1 MFDLER
7 EINKWK
13 KDLLKH
19 EVFED
24 GLLADIE
31 GHLRDAYE
39 AGRTAGLEEEAAFRA
54 AADLVGPADRIAA
67 EHRKNRLVAL
77 DRRSPFRPG
86 RFMPAL
92 AGNYLKT
99 AWRKARR
106 EKGYAA
112 INLAG
117 LAVGLACA
125 ILTLLYVRQELS
137 YDAYHVHKDR
147 IFRLVTGFQG
157 GAYEAI
163 AKVPGPWGPAVESE
177 IPEVERA
184 ARLMLMNEV
193 LVGRGQTRFY
203 ENGGMYADPSV
214 LEVFTF
220 PLLRGD
226 PATALGRPG
235 SVVVTESLARK
246 FFGAEDPVGQ
256 TLTFDTKEDYQ
267 VTGVMRDVPAE
278 SHFRFDFLVSLA
290 TYANPMRDDWKWM
303 QFYTYLLLEKDAP
316 PRAVAAKIASLLSH
330 HMEPADAGKFSPRL
344 QKLTDIHL
352 HSQLFREIQPNS
364 DIANVLI
371 FSAVALLILAIAA
384 VNFMNL
390 ATARALSRARE
401 VGVRKAAG
409 ASRRQLAAQFLA
421 ESVFVSA
428 VAFMLALGLAALL
441 LPLIAPLTGR
451 TMRLFEP
458 SQVGFLAA
466 MAGLAL
472 VVGIAAGSYPALIL
486 SAFRPVAALR
496 GQAGGVRGGALR
508 KGLVIFQFAASALLL
523 ISTGVVSD
531 QLHYVRNKRLGF
543 DKDHLIIIPIRDD
556 AMRSNFETA
565 KRELESVPGV
575 LSATA
580 SGNLPG
586 GSDWGVPY
594 EPEGIPLD
602 RVPPLRQLVVDYDF
616 IGAYGLE
623 LAAGRGFSRDH
634 PADATA
640 AVMIN
645 EEAAR
650 QLGWSDPLGR
660 TIAIPVFKRRP
671 SPVIGVLKDFH
682 FRSLHEKI
690 GALMLIVAD
699 PAWMSVISVRLR
711 ADNIPASLDGLLRK
725 WRDLDPAHPFTY
737 SFLDD
742 RFARL
747 YADERRIGRLLASVA
762 GLAVFVACLGLF
774 GLAAYAAGKRTKEI
788 GIRKTVGAS
797 AGSIV
802 LLLSKDFMKLMAIGY
817 LTAAPAVVWLMTRWL
832 DGFAYRVSLG
842 PWPFLAAA
850 LAVFAAGWIAVG
862 FQSLRAARASPTDA
876 LRYE

>member
-1 MFDLER
+1 MFDLDHAIR
-7 EINKWK
+7 EWRNG
-13 KDLLKH
+13 LRRYEAL
-19 EVFED
+19 ED
-24 GLLADIE
+24 GSIADLEAQLHDSIE
-31 GHLRDAYE
+31 ASKA
-39 AGRTAGLEEEAAFRA
+39 AGATDEEAFKEA
-54 AADLVGPADRIAA
+54 AARLGTPETLAA
-67 EHRKNRLVAL
+67 EYRKNRLAAL
-77 DRRSPFRPG
+77 DRRHPYRAS
-86 RFMPAL
+86 RFVPAL

-106 EKGYAA
+106 EKGYAG

-125 ILTLLYVRQELS
+125 ILTMLYVRQELS
-137 YDAYHVHKDR
+137 YDAYHAKKDR

-163 AKVPGPWGPAVESE
+163 AKVPGPWGPAIESG

-184 ARLMLMNEV
+184 ARLVLMNEV

-203 ENGGMYADPSV
+203 ENDGMYAEPSV
-214 LEVFTF
+214 FEVFSF

-226 PATALGRPG
+226 SGTALERPG
-235 SVVVTESLARK
+235 SVVVTESFARR

-278 SHFRFDFLVSLA
+278 SHFRFDFLVSLT
-290 TYANPMRDDWKWM
+290 TYANPLRDDWKWM
-303 QFYTYLLLEKDAP
+303 QFYTYLLLARDAP
-316 PRAVAAKIASLLSH
+316 PRTVADKIASLLGG
-330 HMEPADAGKFSPRL
+330 HMEPSDAEKFAPRL

-352 HSQLFREIQPNS
+352 HSHLFREIEPNS

-371 FSAVALLILAIAA
+371 FSTVALLILAIAA

-390 ATARALSRARE
+390 ATARALCRARE

-421 ESVFVSA
+421 ESVLMSA
-428 VAFMLALGLAALL
+428 AAFAVALGLAALL
-441 LPLIAPLTGR
+441 LPMITPLTGR
-451 TMRLFEP
+451 PMQIFNAP
-458 SQVGFLAA
+458 HAGFLAA

-472 VVGIAAGSYPALIL
+472 AIGIAAGTYPALVL
-486 SAFRPVAALR
+486 SAFRPAAALR

-508 KGLVIFQFAASALLL
+508 KGLVVFQFAASALLL
-523 ISTGVVSD
+523 VSTGVVRD
-531 QLHYVRNKRLGF
+531 QLHYVQSKRLGF
-543 DKDHLIIIPIRDD
+543 DKDHLVVIPIRDG
-556 AMRSNFETA
+556 AMRSNYETA
-565 KRELESVPGV
+565 KRELLSVPGV
-575 LSATA
+575 MAAAA

-594 EPEGIPLD
+594 QPEGMPPD

-616 IGAYGLE
+616 ISAYGLE

-634 PADATA
+634 PGDASG

-645 EEAAR
+645 EEAVR

-660 TIAIPVFKRRP
+660 TIAIPVFERGP

-690 GALMLIVAD
+690 GPLMLIVAAPD
-699 PAWMSVISVRLR
+699 WMTVITVRVR
-711 ADNIPASLDGLLRK
+711 AGDIPATLAALQHK
-725 WRDLDPAHPFTY
+725 WRELDPAHPFTY
-737 SFLDD
+737 AFLDD

-747 YADERRIGRLLASVA
+747 YENERRMGRLLGSVA
-762 GLAVFVACLGLF
+762 GLAMFVACLGLF

-788 GIRKTVGAS
+788 GIRKAVGAS

-802 LLLSKDFMKLMAIGY
+802 ILLSKDFTRLIAIGY
-817 LTAAPAVVWLMTRWL
+817 LAAVPAVLWLMTRWL
-832 DGFAYRVSLG
+832 AGFAYRTSLG
-842 PWPFLAAA
+842 AWPFLAAA

-862 FQSLRAARASPTDA
+862 FQSIRAARANPTDA